1 MWQLI
6 RLICPLGGA
15 GAGAGVG
22 RVAGPG
28 QLHLQL
34 GRTAAQLLLFH
45 PYRACISNKSFRA
58 HDLVMSPLII
68 ECYPSLLAYIDTTR
82 SAEYN

>member
-6 RLICPLGGA
+6 RLICPLG
-15 GAGAGVG
+15 GAGVG

-34 GRTAAQLLLFH
+34 GRPAARLLLFH
-45 PYRACISNKSFRA
+45 PYRTGIFNRYFRA
-58 HDLVMSPLII
+58 LDLVMSPLII

-82 SAEYN
+82 SAEFN